1 MIVIAGA
8 SGGIGNFLY
17 NKYKYLREDV
27 VGTCFSNSANE
38 DLCPLNIKDYEQT
51 LMFAKQFGEESRIV
65 LINCSAINYNVFLH
79 KSDPEKWGEVININL
94 IGCYNLVRTFLP
106 MMREKHYGRI
116 INFSSIVAQLPTCG
130 VSAYATSKAAL
141 WGLAKS
147 VAAENASMGITINN
161 INLGYANIGM
171 GVNDVPE
178 STRKLLLERLP
189 AKEFCEPEDIFA
201 TVEYI
206 RNTPYV
212 NGTALDI
219 NGAMI

>member
-1 MIVIAGA
+1 MIIVAGA
-8 SGGIGNFLY
+8 SGGIGDFLY
-17 NKYKYLREDV
+17 NKYRCLNENI
-27 VGTCFSNSANE
+27 VGTCFSNHE
-38 DLCPLNIKDYEQT
+38 DESLYPLDIKDYAQIQI
-51 LMFAKQFGEESRIV
+51 FVKKFVEEDRIT

-79 KSDPEKWGEVININL
+79 KSDPEKWYEVINTNL
-94 IGCYNLVRTFLP
+94 LGNYNIVRAFLP
-106 MMREKHYGRI
+106 IMREKHYGRI

-178 STRKLLLERLP
+178 DMRKNLLERLP
-189 AKEFCEPEDIFA
+189 AKEFCKPEDIFT

-212 NGTALDI
+212 NGSALDI